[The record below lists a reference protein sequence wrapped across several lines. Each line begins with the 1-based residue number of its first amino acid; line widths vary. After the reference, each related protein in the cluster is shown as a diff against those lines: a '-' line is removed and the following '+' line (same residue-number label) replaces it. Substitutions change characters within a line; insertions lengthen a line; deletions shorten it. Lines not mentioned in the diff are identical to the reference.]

1 MSKSPKRRFIGGFD
15 GLRTLGVIGVIMY
28 HLNPTVFSGGYLGV
42 PIFFLI
48 SGYLITDHF
57 FNTVDAGEKF
67 SLTDFYTKRVKRLY
81 PGLLF
86 VLLASSA
93 YIVLFL
99 KNLLYHLDQIFVTNI
114 LNVYN
119 WWQIFNGQSYFER
132 FANNESPFTHLW
144 TLSIEGQF
152 YIVWPLLLLLFIKL
166 GMKKSR
172 IFGFAMIVSIAS
184 AILMAVL
191 YQPGVDPSRVYYG
204 TDTRLFSILLGC
216 GLAIIWPA
224 EKLKSSVVKS
234 DKAILNIV
242 GLLAFVLMIFMIFA
256 IKDSSPFLYRGGMFI
271 FSIVTCIFIA
281 VVAHPS
287 AIWNRVLSNKLFHYI
302 GARSYGLYLYQFP
315 VMIFFESKFKNVAD
329 HPVLYP
335 VIEII
340 LIFLITEFS
349 YRFVEKPLSHAS
361 WQDVKNFFKSSSA
374 ISRVLAI
381 VIAIICVTG
390 GYGVVKA
397 TTAPKPD
404 TNDSK
409 LAQTINK
416 NTKKNAAQKK
426 KAIENLK
433 KNKNK
438 GDDSSKLTAEQTAK
452 YKKLAKTHPINK
464 DFEKYGLSQ
473 FDLQRLQ
480 DIRLTGVGDSVM
492 ADGSDNFNKLFND
505 KNVVIDAAVSRQLSA
520 SIDILQNYKDQ
531 GVLAPN
537 VLIGLGTNGPFDA
550 DQLDQVMKLV
560 GPKRHVFWINA
571 FVPTR
576 PWEKSVNGLL
586 AQSTKKYKNLSV
598 IDWNGYAKGHPD
610 WFYDDQVHPNPDGSM
625 YYSAFVAKQI
635 LEDLDKK

>member
-1 MSKSPKRRFIGGFD
+1 MNKSPKRRFIGGFD

-57 FNTVDAGEKF
+57 FNTVDAGNKF
-67 SLTDFYTKRVKRLY
+67 SLGDFYVKRIRRLY

-86 VLLASSA
+86 VLLASGA

-99 KNLLYHLDQIFVTNI
+99 KNLLYHLDQIFVTNV

-166 GMKKSR
+166 GVKKSR
-172 IFGFAMIVSIAS
+172 IFWFAMIVSIIS
-184 AILMAVL
+184 AIWMAIL

-204 TDTRLFSILLGC
+204 TDTRLYSILLGC

-224 EKLKSSVVKS
+224 EKLKQGVMKS
-234 DKAILNIV
+234 DKWILNIV
-242 GLLAFVLMIFMIFA
+242 GLLSFALMLFMIFTV
-256 IKDSSPFLYRGGMFI
+256 KDSAPFLYRGGMFI
-271 FSIVTCIFIA
+271 FSVVTCIFIA

-287 AIWNRVLSNKLFHYI
+287 AIWDKILSNKLFHYV

-315 VMIFFESKFKNVAD
+315 VMIFFESKFKNIAD

-335 VIEII
+335 VIEVI

-349 YRFVEKPLSHAS
+349 YRFVERPLAKAKWS
-361 WQDVKNFFKSSSA
+361 DVKHFFTSSTA
-374 ISRVLAI
+374 ISRILAI

-397 TTAPKPD
+397 TSAPKPNA
-404 TNDSK
+404 NDSK
-409 LAQTINK
+409 LAQTIKK
-416 NTKKNAAQKK
+416 NTKSNTKRNQ

-433 KNKNK
+433 KNKSK
-438 GDDSSKLTAEQTAK
+438 GTNGQLTAEQTAK
-452 YKKLAKTHPINK
+452 YKKLAKTHPVNK

-492 ADGSDNFNKLFND
+492 ADGLDNFNKLFND
-505 KNVVIDAAVSRQLSA
+505 KNVVINAAVSRQLSA
-520 SIDILQNYKDQ
+520 SVDILQGYKDQ
-531 GVLAPN
+531 GVLAQN
-537 VLIGLGTNGPFDA
+537 VLVGLGTNGPFNEQ
-550 DQLDQVMKLV
+550 QLDQVMKLV
-560 GPKRHVFWINA
+560 GPKRHVFWVNV

-576 PWEKSVNGLL
+576 PWEKPVNELL
-586 AQSTKKYKNLSV
+586 AKAQKKYKNLSV

-625 YYSAFVAKQI
+625 YYSSYVVKQI
-635 LEDLDKK
+635 LSDLDKK

>member
-1 MSKSPKRRFIGGFD
+1 
-15 GLRTLGVIGVIMY
+15 
-28 HLNPTVFSGGYLGV
+28 
-42 PIFFLI
+42 
-48 SGYLITDHF
+48 
-57 FNTVDAGEKF
+57 VDAGEKF